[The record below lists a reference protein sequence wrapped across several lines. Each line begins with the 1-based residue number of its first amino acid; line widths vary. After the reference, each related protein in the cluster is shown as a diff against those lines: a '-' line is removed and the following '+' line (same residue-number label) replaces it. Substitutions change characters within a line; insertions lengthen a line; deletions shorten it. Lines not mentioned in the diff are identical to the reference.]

1 MEYLQP
7 FNIYMQ
13 SFWDIHDI
21 HLAVR
26 DDYDEQATS
35 DNSAPSFHINA
46 SYMFVNGQRILDILV
61 I

>member
-1 MEYLQP
+1 MEYPQS

-13 SFWDIHDI
+13 FFWDIHDI

-46 SYMFVNGQRILDILV
+46 RYMLINGQRILDTLV